1 MAQLSLIAAAAIV
14 IVLMEVPYLRKNSSQ
29 KDLWVFYLM
38 LGIGVAINGAQGLQ
52 IQLPNPAEWMEAV
65 FNPLSSLVFRLLQ

>member
-1 MAQLSLIAAAAIV
+1 MGQIPLIVTAAIV

-38 LGIGVAINGAQGLQ
+38 LGIGVAINGAQALQ
-52 IQLPNPAEWMEAV
+52 VPLPNPAEWMEIV
-65 FNPLSSLVFRLLQ
+65 FTPISSFVFRLLQ

>member
-1 MAQLSLIAAAAIV
+1 MGQIPLIVAAAIV

-38 LGIGVAINGAQGLQ
+38 LGIGVAINGAQALK
-52 IQLPNPAEWMEAV
+52 IPLPNPAEWMEIV
-65 FNPLSSLVFRLLQ
+65 FTPISSFVFRLLQ